1 MADAKKDD
9 KKDDKSAVDPAA
21 AKAKKHKL
29 MAIGG
34 VVGVLALAFV
44 AALMAV
50 PRQVEKRQ
58 LLGPFVAPL
67 SPTKLQVNLNDG
79 RSYLVL
85 NLNVKFEAYA
95 ADYVT
100 KRTSDPVCN
109 AEVRDQLVA
118 ISSAKSRQEVSD
130 KVLKPV
136 YLEEIRHAVE
146 PLLFPVHIGAG
157 ATAGDAD
164 PASGLRA
171 GVSTPTFRGL
181 FEDHVLEIDAVAK
194 TIALDDGEPVTFGG
208 DERDLAVS
216 SASGSIYVDVS
227 KLAAEFRGEVKVGV
241 MGRVKRVLWEEVLI
255 Q

>member
-9 KKDDKSAVDPAA
+9 KKDDKSAPDPAA
-21 AKAKKHKL
+21 AAKKQKL
-29 MAIGG
+29 VMGG
-34 VVGVLALAFV
+34 GAVAVLSLAFV

-50 PRQVEKRQ
+50 PKPTVKPP

-67 SPTKLQVNLNDG
+67 SPNKLQVNLNDG

-95 ADYVT
+95 ADYLT
-100 KRTSDPVCN
+100 TRTSDPVCN

-157 ATAGDAD
+157 AKAGDAD
-164 PASGLRA
+164 PKSGLKP
-171 GVSTPTFRGL
+171 GVGASSFRGL
-181 FEDHVLEIDAVAK
+181 FEDHLLKVDGQQK
-194 TIALDDGEPVTFGG
+194 TIALDDGEPVSFEGS
-208 DERDLAVS
+208 ERDLAV
-216 SASGSIYVDVS
+216 ASGAGTVFVDIS
-227 KLAAEFRGEVKVGV
+227 GLKPEFVGEVKVGV
-241 MGRVKRVLWEEVLI
+241 KGCVKRVLWEEVLI